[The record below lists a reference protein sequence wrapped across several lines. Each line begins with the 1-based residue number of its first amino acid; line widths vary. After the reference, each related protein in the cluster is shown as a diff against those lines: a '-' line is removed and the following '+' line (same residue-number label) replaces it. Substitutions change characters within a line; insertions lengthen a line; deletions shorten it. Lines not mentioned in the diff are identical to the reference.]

1 MMSSKTFIIIAFVI
15 LVSCGK
21 ADVKIP
27 AYVIP
32 ADSLVDILVDIHTAD
47 AYLSIKR
54 RPNTIMEKSEFYA
67 SVLKKH
73 NIDKDRFDTTI
84 RFYISNPGPYKLIY
98 EEVIEEFSKLEG
110 QVSLEESEQSKD
122 SVSFVSTQN
131 EFDTVMNIAGRSKFL
146 NKVKTAKERKNRSK
160 AKSDSLK

>member
-1 MMSSKTFIIIAFVI
+1 MSSKTFIILALVLF
-15 LVSCGK
+15 VSCGK

-54 RPNTIMEKSEFYA
+54 QPNRTMEKSDFYA
-67 SVLKKH
+67 SVLKRH
-73 NIDKDRFDTTI
+73 NIDKARFDTTI

-110 QVSLEESEQSKD
+110 QVSKEESDKGKD
-122 SVSFVSTQN
+122 TISFVSTQN
-131 EFDTVMNIAGRSKFL
+131 EFDTVLGLAGKNSFM
-146 NKVKTAKERKNRSK
+146 NKVKAAKKRKNRSK